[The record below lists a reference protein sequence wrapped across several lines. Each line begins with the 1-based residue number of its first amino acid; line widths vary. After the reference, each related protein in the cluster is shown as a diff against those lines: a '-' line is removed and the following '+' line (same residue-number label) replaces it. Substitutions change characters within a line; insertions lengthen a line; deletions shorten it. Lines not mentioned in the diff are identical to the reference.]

1 MSDLA
6 RSGRAWHL
14 YIDDMI
20 TFAEKALASTDG
32 MGQAEFKEHGLTLM
46 PQCAIGS

>member
-1 MSDLA
+1 MSDFA

-20 TFAEKALASTDG
+20 TFAEKALA
-32 MGQAEFKEHGLTLM
+32 
-46 PQCAIGS
+46 

>member
-20 TFAEKALASTDG
+20 TFAEKALA
-32 MGQAEFKEHGLTLM
+32 
-46 PQCAIGS
+46 